1 MATQRYNDYYIS
13 VFHTPDNSGSSSCI
27 PFVEIRHK
35 RGHDPEARLML
46 NEAFSTARDANAHAF
61 TMGKRW
67 VDERIAKGNSV
78 QLGAVATKTAGESPP
93 VRSGFKS
100 WLSSLLFRFA

>member
-13 VFHTPDNSGSSSCI
+13 VLHTPDNSGNSSCI

-46 NEAFSTARDANAHAF
+46 NEALARHGTRTPTVLQWASDGS
-61 TMGKRW
+61 MS
-67 VDERIAKGNSV
+67 ESLKGTLCS
-78 QLGAVATKTAGESPP
+78 
-93 VRSGFKS
+93 
-100 WLSSLLFRFA
+100 

>member
-13 VFHTPDNSGSSSCI
+13 VLHTPDNSGNSSCI

-35 RGHDPEARLML
+35 RGHDPEARLMV
-46 NEAFSTARDANAHAF
+46 NEAFSTARDANAHGF
-61 TMGKRW
+61 TIGKRW

-93 VRSGFKS
+93 IRSGFKS